1 MKSFSQIRTELNE
14 AKFKLPSGSKLLKK
28 DIAKVGSSKV
38 DVHFVQNKQNKVDI
52 YLDGLLFGEDPYK
65 DLKSAEKEFKGMKNL
80 MMSMG
85 EEITLE
91 DIRNEIN
98 S

>member
-1 MKSFSQIRTELNE
+1 MKSFAEIRTELNE
-14 AKFKLPSGSKLLKK
+14 AKFKLPNGSKLLKK
-28 DIAKVGSSKV
+28 DSAKVGSSKV
-38 DVHFVQNKQNKVDI
+38 DVHFVQNKKNKVDI
-52 YLDGLLFGEDPYK
+52 YLDGMLFGDDPYK
-65 DLKSAEKEFKGMKNL
+65 DLKSAEKEFKDMKSL

-91 DIRNEIN
+91 EITNEIN

>member
-28 DIAKVGSSKV
+28 DITKVGSSKV

-65 DLKSAEKEFKGMKNL
+65 DLKSAEKEFKGMKDL

>member
-1 MKSFSQIRTELNE
+1 MKSFAEIRTELNE
-14 AKFKLPSGSKLLKK
+14 AKFKLPNGSKLLKK
-28 DIAKVGSSKV
+28 DSARVGSSKV
-38 DVHFVQNKQNKVDI
+38 DVHFVQNKKNKVDI
-52 YLDGLLFGEDPYK
+52 YSDGMLFGDDPYK
-65 DLKSAEKEFKGMKNL
+65 DLKSAEKEFKDMKTL

-91 DIRNEIN
+91 DITNEIN

>member
-1 MKSFSQIRTELNE
+1 M
-14 AKFKLPSGSKLLKK
+14 
-28 DIAKVGSSKV
+28 V
-38 DVHFVQNKQNKVDI
+38 
-52 YLDGLLFGEDPYK
+52 YYGEDPYK
-65 DLKSAEKEFKGMKNL
+65 DLKSAEKEFKAMKDL